1 VDAFSLVYDT
11 EPLEED
17 LEILGMP
24 KVSLNASATAPLAH
38 WFVRLSD
45 VAPDGTVTLVAG
57 AGLNG
62 AHRDSAE
69 KPSPLKPGRVYGLEI
84 DMHFT
89 SWVFPKGHS
98 IRLAVNN
105 AQWPMIWP
113 TPYPMTTSLHLGGEN
128 PTRVVLP
135 VVPHED
141 RPKPNFVAP
150 AEDPELPGYRSL
162 ESELESP
169 SGYAE
174 VSTVERDLRSGKTKV
189 VLRNGGGSEYPWG
202 SGSFSEVITYETQ
215 DDQFETASMSSEYE
229 RIFQVEGRLLKWQ
242 GLLTFKSDLKNF
254 YYTYT
259 RRLFEN
265 DQLIR
270 EKSWDEVIERDHQ

>member
-1 VDAFSLVYDT
+1 
-11 EPLEED
+11 
-17 LEILGMP
+17 
-24 KVSLNASATAPLAH
+24 
-38 WFVRLSD
+38 VRLSD

-62 AHRDSAE
+62 AHRESAE

-89 SWVFPKGHS
+89 SWVFPKGHR

-141 RPKPNFVAP
+141 RPRPSFLAP
-150 AEDPELPGYRSL
+150 AEDPELPGYRSV
-162 ESELESP
+162 ESELSSP

-174 VSTVERDLRSGKTKV
+174 VSTVERDLRNGMTKV

-270 EKSWDEVIERDHQ
+270 EKSWDEVIERDYQ